1 MKRLFSLILVAA
13 LTFAVLYFVR
23 NPDVLGNF
31 WMWLVG
37 LSGSVVAVFRKLIDS
52 FKGEE
57 AKALSSAKKELEADS
72 GQTV

>member
-72 GQTV
+72 SHTV

>member
-72 GQTV
+72 SQTV

>member
-57 AKALSSAKKELEADS
+57 AKALSSAKKELEADRS
-72 GQTV
+72 QTV